1 MKCGILQEK
10 LGSNRKSGKV
20 EAKYEEIEE
29 VVLEFL
35 RLAREQGETVTGPM
49 LRQSAEEEAPR
60 SDWRISKSLKN
71 GYLPERQARDLG

>member
-1 MKCGILQEK
+1 M
-10 LGSNRKSGKV
+10 KV

-49 LRQSAEEEAPR
+49 LRQLAEEAR
-60 SDWRISKSLKN
+60 ARTGGFQSL
-71 GYLPERQARDLG
+71 